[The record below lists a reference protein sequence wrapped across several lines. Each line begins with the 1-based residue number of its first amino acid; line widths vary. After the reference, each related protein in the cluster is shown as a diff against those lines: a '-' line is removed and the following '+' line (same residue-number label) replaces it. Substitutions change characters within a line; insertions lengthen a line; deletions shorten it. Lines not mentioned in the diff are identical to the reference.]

1 MTFKLTYDYN
11 ECIINILN
19 MNFKN
24 KIQGE
29 GVLIQL
35 HPPLKFKGIPCKG
48 NVDSYY
54 GLFVYLLLIFSF
66 FLIRD

>member
-1 MTFKLTYDYN
+1 
-11 ECIINILN
+11 

-66 FLIRD
+66 FLIQD